1 MSNDIRLRFVAKRKR
16 LGGLKGALLR
26 GPRKAKRRVSLR
38 IRNTVVGQVRMLALQ
53 LGMPVTE
60 LYQMLIQLAAIATFL
75 RLEDQKGVDDFRSSV
90 KLSRNVNA
98 LSKLTGDSG
107 DDTRIL
113 AEGGEPVSL
122 RFPGRFLETVGLYAR
137 LTGQGRSD
145 LLLRLLE
152 QGLRI
157 YLRGW
162 VAVTKT
168 LAAAVEA

>member
-1 MSNDIRLRFVAKRKR
+1 MSFDIRFSAKRKR

-26 GPRKAKRRVSLR
+26 GPRKAKRRVSFR
-38 IRNTVVGQVRMLALQ
+38 IRNTVVGQVRRLALQ
-53 LGMPVTE
+53 TGMPVTE

-90 KLSRNVNA
+90 KLSRNMNA
-98 LSKLTGDSG
+98 LSRLTGGG
-107 DDTRIL
+107 DGDIRVL
-113 AEGGEPVSL
+113 AEGAEPVSL
-122 RFPGRFLETVGLYAR
+122 RFPARFLETVGLYAR

-145 LLLRLLE
+145 LLLRFLE

-168 LAAAVEA
+168 LTAALEAKE